1 MHARR
6 NVSHRRVFHAGDL
19 PAAARALVQGLAAF
33 QRVERDTTAL
43 TMFLLKQVSTN
54 HNPNT
59 EFFFISKVRKRPIPK
74 FLGLVA

>member
-33 QRVERDTTAL
+33 QRVERTA
-43 TMFLLKQVSTN
+43 
-54 HNPNT
+54 
-59 EFFFISKVRKRPIPK
+59 
-74 FLGLVA
+74 